1 VLGCEQHLHCIV
13 REVVDVSS
21 LVALRNLQ
29 LPGRPDAVAR
39 IIAHFLEETDERLLA
54 LTAAATTG
62 DPQVLERSAH
72 ALKGITG
79 TVGAHEMFDL
89 AVRLEQIGR
98 EGHTDGAADL
108 VTDLEA
114 ALGRA
119 RPIFNRLREAS

>member
-1 VLGCEQHLHCIV
+1 M
-13 REVVDVSS
+13 REAVDVSS
-21 LVALRNLQ
+21 LVALRKLQ
-29 LPGRPDAVAR
+29 PADRPDAVAR
-39 IIAHFLEETDERLLA
+39 IVTHFLRESDERLVA
-54 LTAAATTG
+54 MVAAAAAN
-62 DPQVLERSAH
+62 DPLVLERCAH

-79 TVGAHEMFDL
+79 TVGANEMFDL

>member
-1 VLGCEQHLHCIV
+1 V
-13 REVVDVSS
+13 REAVDVSS
-21 LVALRNLQ
+21 LVSLRKLQ
-29 LPGRPDAVAR
+29 PPDRPDAVAR
-39 IIAHFLEETDERLLA
+39 IVAHFLRESDERLVA
-54 LTAAATTG
+54 LVAAAAAK
-62 DPQVLERSAH
+62 DALVLERCAH

-79 TVGAHEMFDL
+79 TVGANEMFDL